1 MPSSSAASQAR
12 EIIHSIRYIDGNS
25 GGLMCITDESRGAC
39 EVSVSKCTCGQK
51 VLANQSKH
59 WANDRT
65 VLCSGGKD
73 SCYSMLLCRQH
84 GHSIVALANLCPAV
98 GAPDELDSFMF
109 QTVGHQLVAALAA
122 CAELPL
128 YRRRIG
134 GASKHTVRVSS
145 PSTAISGSSEDPCT
159 L

>member
-1 MPSSSAASQAR
+1 MR
-12 EIIHSIRYIDGNS
+12 ERLCQEALGIQ
-25 GGLMCITDESRGAC
+25 C
-39 EVSVSKCTCGQK
+39 
-51 VLANQSKH
+51 KH
-59 WANDRT
+59 WANT
-65 VLCSGGKD
+65 GMLCSGGKD

-84 GHSIVALANLCPAV
+84 GHSVVALANLCPAV

-134 GASKHTVRVSS
+134 GASRHTVRRSS
-145 PSTAISGSSEDPCT
+145 HASRTVWLIYRSHNNTCAV
-159 L
+159 LMH